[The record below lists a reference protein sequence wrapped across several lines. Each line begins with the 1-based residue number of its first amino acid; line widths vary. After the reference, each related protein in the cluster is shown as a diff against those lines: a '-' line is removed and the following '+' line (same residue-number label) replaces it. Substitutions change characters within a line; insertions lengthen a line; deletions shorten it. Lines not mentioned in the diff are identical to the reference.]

1 MTATHPHGCRPA
13 EENHVLARTRHR
25 SARARTTAPAR
36 RRPSRAIA
44 SARVLAARALVVTVL
59 AAGAV
64 VAPVTALP
72 SASAEPVPVE
82 PEAQV
87 LAVPDVPAVTE
98 QGVSD
103 PSAAPPPGAV
113 TDQDG
118 QSVEEAEDAPEVVA
132 PVVAPTPQA
141 RAEPAPGADAPQV
154 AATGAVETDDF
165 RMVSVSW
172 NPDSATDAGLVRSGD
187 ATVQVRVRSEDGWTG
202 WEELGVEDAG
212 PDAGTEEGR
221 RARATVATEPLW
233 VSGGADAVDVRV
245 TGTGVASSADLAVN
259 LIDPKIADAD
269 PGQPGGP
276 LATASAATVGMPNV
290 ISRRQ
295 WGADESLRTRNC
307 TAPDYTR
314 EVQGVFVH
322 HTAGTNVY
330 SKDESAS
337 IMRGIYY
344 YHTQVQK
351 WCDVGY
357 NALVDKYGQIFE
369 GRYGGLDKNVVGAHA
384 AGFNAG
390 SWGVSVLGNYE
401 TARPTPAI
409 ADALA
414 AIIGWKMSIEKI
426 DPRGRTTLVSAGS
439 YGQSRHA
446 AGARVTFATLSG
458 HRDAGFT
465 SCPGAYLY
473 ATLPALAN
481 RIATSVR
488 EQHWEARDSASP
500 GSSNHDIYYGSPGS
514 QALSCDIDGDGR
526 DGIAVYSGGL
536 WNIRD
541 DASSGPASRTFRYGG
556 SNALPVCGD
565 WNGDGRDGIGVYVPD
580 AGVWYLR
587 ESATDGNADRIFQY
601 GFRGTVPVAGD
612 WSRSGHDGIGVHD
625 TASGTWFLRGT
636 ADAGRAGAAY
646 QYGFS
651 GATPVTGDW
660 DGDGADSTGVMK
672 DGRWYLRDSIT
683 PGRADRLFDYGV
695 RSDMAVTGR
704 WAGGGR
710 DGIAVVRTWP
720 PGT

>member
-1 MTATHPHGCRPA
+1 M
-13 EENHVLARTRHR
+13 LARTRHR
-25 SARARTTAPAR
+25 SPRARTTAPAR
-36 RRPSRAIA
+36 DRQRPRSGAARRGLRAL
-44 SARVLAARALVVTVL
+44 SARALVVAL
-59 AAGAV
+59 LSAGAV

-72 SASAEPVPVE
+72 SASAAPAPVE

-87 LAVPDVPAVTE
+87 LAVPDLGARADL
-98 QGVSD
+98 D
-103 PSAAPPPGAV
+103 PSAVPPEGAV
-113 TDQDG
+113 KDQSG
-118 QSVEEAEDAPEVVA
+118 QSVVAADDAPEVAAPAVA
-132 PVVAPTPQA
+132 PEPDVAVTPSIPV
-141 RAEPAPGADAPQV
+141 EPDDGESGAGQEGQDDV

-172 NPDSATDAGLVRSGD
+172 NPDSATDPGLVRSGD

-212 PDAGTEEGR
+212 PDAGTVEGR
-221 RARATVATEPLW
+221 QARATVATEPLW
-233 VSGGADAVDVRV
+233 VSGGADGVDVRV
-245 TGTGVASSADLAVN
+245 TGEGVASSQDVAVN
-259 LIDPKIADAD
+259 LIDPKITDAD

-276 LATASAATVGMPNV
+276 AATANAATVGVPNV
-290 ISRRQ
+290 ISRKQ

-307 TAPDYTR
+307 VAPDYTKN
-314 EVQGVFVH
+314 VQSVFVH

-330 SKDESAS
+330 SQAESAS
-337 IMRGIYY
+337 IVRGVYY

-369 GRYGGLDKNVVGAHA
+369 GRYGGLDRNVVGAHS

-409 ADALA
+409 SSALA
-414 AIIGWKMSIEKI
+414 AIIGWKMSVEKI
-426 DPRGRTTLVSAGS
+426 DPRGRTTMTSAGN
-439 YGQSRHA
+439 YGQSRYA
-446 AGARVTFATLSG
+446 AGARVSMNTLSG

-473 ATLPALAN
+473 STLPALAKQ
-481 RIATSVR
+481 ITTSVR

-500 GSSNHDIYYGSPGS
+500 GGSDHDIYYGAPGS
-514 QALSCDIDGDGR
+514 QAIACDVDGDGR
-526 DGIAVYSGGL
+526 DGIAVYAGGV
-536 WNIRD
+536 WSIRD
-541 DASSGPASRTFRYGG
+541 DASSGPATRTFRYGG
-556 SNALPVCGD
+556 PSALPVCGD

-580 AGVWYLR
+580 TGLWYLR
-587 ESATDGNADRIFQY
+587 DSATDGDADRVFQY

-612 WSRSGHDGIGVHD
+612 WSRSGHDGIGVYD
-625 TASGTWFLRGT
+625 TSTGTWFLRGT
-636 ADAGRAGAAY
+636 ADAGWYGAKY

-683 PGRADRLFDYGV
+683 PGNPHRLFSYGA
-695 RSDMAVTGR
+695 RGDMAVTGS
-704 WAGGGR
+704 WAGAR
-710 DGIAVVRTWP
+710 HDGISVVRTWP